1 MVIGGDQGRRFDWVR
16 LMRRSMSSEA
26 MHGEQADQRCHAA
39 QSSERGGS
47 VLQGSRA

>member
-1 MVIGGDQGRRFDWVR
+1 MVIGGDQGRRFDWAR